1 MIVSLY
7 IQGYKLDL
15 FKDDNIELKSAVAD
29 AQDITKVFTDS
40 TNQFS
45 LPATENNN
53 KAFKHF
59 YNANLVDGWDIFNKV
74 KAVIELNGV
83 FYKEVKLQLNK
94 VVMKSNTPVSY
105 DVQLFGLL
113 SNLKDILGDDKL
125 NSLDLSSYNFDYTSS
140 EVVGRLTSSSLLNT
154 ICTPLST
161 KRLIYDSDSATNNT
175 STVKNVANNNTS
187 FDSGLPFE
195 NTSVSLLNIAIISAI
210 ESKYGITFSRD
221 FFGQNQFNNLY
232 MLLNGGGI
240 ENEIEQ
246 QIIFDGVN
254 NDPTT
259 ENNRILLST
268 NLPYSETIE
277 LRIEISCLGSNRT
290 DPFTSSIKANG
301 KEIHSVTANGN
312 SIGDYVYL
320 VKKSEFETFEN
331 LTFHFKSS
339 SILNYRYV
347 IKRLVQRSIPRV
359 QPKIEYA
366 SERLHNNLT
375 GVFNVQSKMPDLK
388 IIDYLSGLFKAFK
401 LVAIS
406 TTETNIFVDS
416 LENYYNTGSV
426 RDITPY
432 VDFKEIPISVGKL
445 LNEINYKFKEPQ
457 TLLQN
462 QFFQNNNV
470 YYGDLEYKLL
480 DENDKLI
487 EGESID
493 IELPF
498 ENMIYE
504 RLSDISGVDD
514 PNFMYGYMAN
524 ESLEPVNVKAHLH
537 YVNGIGTSN
546 IFSSKKIKILTSS
559 TSYTTKTLIN
569 VASHTLEFSS
579 PQYSTVFGEE
589 FNEYNGILISNT
601 LYSNFH
607 KSYIDNLFYKNRRIK
622 NVKCK
627 NLPTDFLINLE
638 LNDVLII
645 KEQYYRINNYN
656 LNLITKECD
665 FELYNVANLDLIPS
679 VSITADTTEY
689 TADNAIITTD
699 NNS

>member
-15 FKDDNIELKSAVAD
+15 FEDDNIELKSAVAD

-59 YNANLVDGWDIFNKV
+59 YNANLVDSWDIFNKV

-125 NSLDLSSYNFDYTSS
+125 NSLDLSSYDFDYTSS

-154 ICTPLST
+154 ICTPLTT
-161 KRLIYDSDSATNNT
+161 KRLIYDSNSATNNT

-195 NTSVSLLNIAIISAI
+195 NTSVSLLNIAIISAV

-232 MLLNGGGI
+232 MLLNGGGV

-268 NLPYSETIE
+268 NQPYSETVFLI
-277 LRIEISCLGSNRT
+277 IEISCLGGNRT

-301 KEIHSVTANGN
+301 KEIHSLTANGN
-312 SIGDYVYL
+312 GNGDYSYI
-320 VKKSEFETFEN
+320 VKKSEFTTFEN

-347 IKRLVQRSIPRV
+347 IKRYVSILPN
-359 QPKIEYA
+359 ILYS
-366 SERLHNNLT
+366 SERLHNDLT

-401 LVAIS
+401 LVAIN
-406 TTETNIFVDS
+406 TTETNVFVDS
-416 LENYYNTGSV
+416 LENYYNNGSV

-487 EGESID
+487 DGESID

-514 PNFMYGYMAN
+514 TNFMYGYMAN
-524 ESLEPVNVKAHLH
+524 ESLEPVTVKAHLH
-537 YVNGIGTSN
+537 YVNRIATTNN
-546 IFSSKKIKILTSS
+546 IKVLTSS
-559 TSYTTKTLIN
+559 TSSQEISNIN
-569 VASHTLEFSS
+569 VASHTLGFVS

>member
-7 IQGYKLDL
+7 IKDYKLDL

-59 YNANLVDGWDIFNKV
+59 YNSNLVDSWDIFNKV

-94 VVMKSNTPVSY
+94 VVMKSNQPTSY
-105 DVQLFGLL
+105 SVQLFGLL

-125 NSLDLSSYNFDYTSS
+125 NLLDLASYDFDYTSS

-154 ICTPLST
+154 ICTPLTT
-161 KRLIYDSDSATNNT
+161 KRLIYNSDSATNNT
-175 STVKNVANNNTS
+175 STVKNIANNNTS
-187 FDSGLPFE
+187 YDSGLPFE

-210 ESKYGITFSRD
+210 ESDYGITFSRD

-232 MLLNGGGI
+232 MLLNGNGVK
-240 ENEIEQ
+240 NEIEQ
-246 QIIFDGVN
+246 QVIFDL
-254 NDPTT
+254 DTSDTT
-259 ENNRILLST
+259 LEDDRILLST
-268 NLPYSETIE
+268 NLPYQESNGIVLQIKLSSDVEFTTYVKSNNVIIFE
-277 LRIEISCLGSNRT
+277 KTATYSGS
-290 DPFTSSIKANG
+290 DFVLFT
-301 KEIHSVTANGN
+301 
-312 SIGDYVYL
+312 L
-320 VKKSEFETFEN
+320 KKTEFSTFEN
-331 LTFHFKSS
+331 LTFFIKTQANISYQYQVFRS
-339 SILNYRYV
+339 PQAFISKRALN
-347 IKRLVQRSIPRV
+347 P
-359 QPKIEYA
+359 IEG
-366 SERLHNNLT
+366 SFIVSNN
-375 GVFNVQSKMPDLK
+375 MPELK

-401 LVAIS
+401 LVAINTS
-406 TTETNIFVDS
+406 ETNVFVDS

-504 RLSDISGVDD
+504 KLSDASGVDD
-514 PNFMYGYMAN
+514 PNFMYGFMAN

-537 YVNGIGTSN
+537 YVNRIGTTNN
-546 IFSSKKIKILTSS
+546 IKVLTSS
-559 TSYTTKTLIN
+559 TSYQTISNIN
-569 VASHTLEFSS
+569 VASHTLGFSS

-607 KSYIDNLFYKNRRIK
+607 KLYIDNLFYKNRRIR

-627 NLPTDFLINLE
+627 NLTADFLINLE

-665 FELYNVANLDLIPS
+665 FELYNVANLDLIPR